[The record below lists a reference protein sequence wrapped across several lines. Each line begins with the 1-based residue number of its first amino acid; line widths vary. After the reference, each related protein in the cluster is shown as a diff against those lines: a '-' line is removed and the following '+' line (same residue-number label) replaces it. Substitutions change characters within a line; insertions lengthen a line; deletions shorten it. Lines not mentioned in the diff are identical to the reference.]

1 MSEILGIITTRGGSR
16 GIHNTYTFN
25 LAGTPVIAY
34 ALREADKAKHLPR
47 IILSTD
53 SKEVARA
60 AGLYSTKTIVR
71 PDDFAGEAVSRTEIV
86 RHALEELEDSENSHP
101 DTLVI
106 LPASCPL
113 RRAQQIDQAVE
124 KMEKTGADS
133 VVSVCLAEESP
144 YRMVTLKDD
153 RAVPFAADAEGIT
166 NESELPRVY
175 RLNNA
180 IYVLKT
186 SLLQE
191 QDRLYGGDV
200 RAIVMKQED
209 SVEITDRY
217 SFMKAEAIVK
227 ERKKDIFK

>member
-34 ALREADKAKHLPR
+34 ALREADKAKRLGR

-71 PDDFAGEAVSRTEIV
+71 PDDLAGEDVSRTEV
-86 RHALEELEDSENSHP
+86 AKHALEELKDTESYEP
-101 DTLVI
+101 DILVV

-113 RRAQQIDQAVE
+113 RRAQQIDQAIE
-124 KMEKTGADS
+124 KREKTGADS
-133 VVSVCLAEESP
+133 VVSVCPVEESP

-153 RAVPFAADAEGIT
+153 RAIPFAADAEGMT
-166 NESELPRVY
+166 DESELPQVY
-175 RLNNA
+175 KLNNA
-180 IYVLKT
+180 IYVLKA
-186 SLLQE
+186 SLLRE
-191 QDRLYGGDV
+191 QDRLYGGDMRV
-200 RAIVMKQED
+200 IVMKRED
-209 SVEITDRY
+209 SVEVIDRY
-217 SFMKAEAIVK
+217 SFMKAEALVK
-227 ERKKDIFK
+227 ERKKNIFK

>member
-16 GIHNTYTFN
+16 GIHNAYTFN

-34 ALREADKAKHLPR
+34 TLREADSARHLTR
-47 IILSTD
+47 TILSTD
-53 SKEVARA
+53 SREVARA
-60 AGLYSTKTIVR
+60 AALYSTKTIVR
-71 PDDFAGEAVSRTEIV
+71 PDDLAGEGVARTEIV
-86 RHALEELEDSENSHP
+86 RHALEELRNSEGYEP
-101 DTLVI
+101 ETLVV

-124 KMEKTGADS
+124 KREKTGADS
-133 VVSVCLAEESP
+133 VVSVCLVEESP
-144 YRMVTLKDD
+144 YRMVTLRDD
-153 RAVPFAADAEGIT
+153 RAVPFAADAEDIT
-166 NESELPRVY
+166 DESELPHVY

-191 QDRLYGGDV
+191 QDRLYGGDMRV
-200 RAIVMKQED
+200 IVMKQED

-217 SFMKAEAIVK
+217 SFMKAEAFVK
-227 ERKKDIFK
+227 ERKKNIFK